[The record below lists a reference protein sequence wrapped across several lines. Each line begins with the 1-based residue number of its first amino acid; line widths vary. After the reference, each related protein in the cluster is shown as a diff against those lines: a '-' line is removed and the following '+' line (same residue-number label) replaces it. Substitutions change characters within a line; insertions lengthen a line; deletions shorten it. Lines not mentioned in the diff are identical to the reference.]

1 MINEVVIEGYIAGSP
16 WTYSGEQFFRL
27 GSYRDRQRPSKRN
40 ENRDEPDY
48 VTCRLESSSGLPV
61 MLQVGTLVRVHGY
74 LQSRYYSESL
84 SDWLK
89 DAKGPTNTLSIGN
102 EARATCT
109 HNRVVTEIVAER
121 LVMLSQQKADRGKNG
136 RETKAAKKPANTA
149 EATASS

>member
-27 GSYRDRQRPSKRN
+27 GSYRDRQRPSKRH

-61 MLQVGTLVRVHGY
+61 ILQVGTLVRVHGY

-84 SDWLK
+84 ADWLK
-89 DAKGPTNTLSIGN
+89 NAKGPTSTLSIGD
-102 EARATCT
+102 EARKDCT
-109 HNRVVTEIVAER
+109 HNRVVTEIVVER
-121 LVMLSQQKADRGKNG
+121 LIPLSQQKANRGKNG
-136 RETKAAKKPANTA
+136 RETKAAKKPARAA
-149 EATASS
+149 EDTVRS

>member
-1 MINEVVIEGYIAGSP
+1 MINEVVIEGHIAGMP

-27 GSYRDRQRPSKRN
+27 ASYRDRQRPSKRN

-48 VTCRLESSSGLPV
+48 VTCRLESGGLPV

-74 LQSRYYSESL
+74 LQSRYYSETMA
-84 SDWLK
+84 DWLK
-89 DAKGPTNTLSIGN
+89 DAKGPTNTLSIGD
-102 EARATCT
+102 EARATIT
-109 HNRVVTEIVAER
+109 HNRVVTEIVVER

-136 RETKAAKKPANTA
+136 REPNAAKKPAKAA

>member
-16 WTYSGEQFFRL
+16 WTYSGEQFFRI
-27 GSYRDRQRPSKRN
+27 GCYRDRQRPSKRN
-40 ENRDEPDY
+40 ENRNEPDY
-48 VTCRLESSSGLPV
+48 VTCRLESSSGLQV
-61 MLQVGTLVRVHGY
+61 VLQVGTLVRVHGY

-121 LVMLSQQKADRGKNG
+121 LVMLSQADREKNG
-136 RETKAAKKPANTA
+136 REAKAAKKPAKTA
-149 EATASS
+149 EATARS